1 MGTQSTKTARRPAKA
16 SRGTKKTAKNSS
28 ADKSARTSLKKP
40 ASKSSRR
47 VAATTTRGAR
57 PATASFVAKAAAKP
71 KSAGK
76 APAKP
81 AVGVSKP
88 VSKAVA
94 VAKPIVVKPQSK
106 AEAKAEPKAA
116 AKTLSKNLSKTVSK
130 IAAQIAAKMA
140 SGKESAKQAPKIATK
155 EATPAPKMIRTY
167 SPPVQPAAPELPI
180 VRHKYSVG
188 ETVYF
193 TSPNF
198 GRAAASG
205 TYTVIK
211 LLPSESDDYQY
222 RIKSSGEAFER
233 VAKESQLDRV

>member
-1 MGTQSTKTARRPAKA
+1 
-16 SRGTKKTAKNSS
+16 
-28 ADKSARTSLKKP
+28 
-40 ASKSSRR
+40 
-47 VAATTTRGAR
+47 
-57 PATASFVAKAAAKP
+57 
-71 KSAGK
+71 
-76 APAKP
+76 
-81 AVGVSKP
+81 
-88 VSKAVA
+88 
-94 VAKPIVVKPQSK
+94 VVKPQSK
-106 AEAKAEPKAA
+106 AESKAA
-116 AKTLSKNLSKTVSK
+116 AKILSKTVSK

-140 SGKESAKQAPKIATK
+140 SGKEVAKDSAKVAAKDTA
-155 EATPAPKMIRTY
+155 APKMIRTY